1 MSSNGNGSLTA
12 LDQIAQQL
20 QVLTQQVQQLQSNG
34 TAPRTMPAMPP
45 AAKPT
50 LAAPVINAEEA
61 AELKKPFGA
70 TARIERQ
77 KTSLN
82 EVQKKFIQQ
91 FTAVYTQKTA
101 KSKEYTQKH
110 RASMADPRVVTGF
123 KPVIKE
129 IVYPIVV
136 SSSKGSKV
144 KDIDGNEYIDA
155 LNGFGSNMLG
165 YQPDLLTQAIREQMD
180 KGYEIGPQHELS
192 GPVCDLICEL
202 TGFDRAALCNTGSE
216 AVLGAMRMARTVT
229 GRSLIVAFTG
239 SYHGINDEVIVR
251 GTKSLKNFPAAPGI
265 MPEAVHNMLILDYG
279 TDESLRIIRE
289 RAHELAAVLVE
300 PVQSRRPEFQ
310 PVDFLK
316 KVREITANSATVLIF
331 DEVITG
337 FRAHPGGAQA
347 IFGINADIGTYGKV
361 IGGGLPIGA
370 IAGKK
375 QFMDALDGG
384 FWQYGDESIPEA
396 GVTYFAGT
404 FVRHPLAL
412 AAAKAS
418 LEYMKAKGKALQ
430 DALNEKTAYLA
441 NALNE
446 VCERHS
452 LPLYSVHFG
461 SLWKL
466 KLKEEYPYNELVFA
480 LMRSKGIHIWENFP
494 CFLTEAH
501 TKADVDRIIHQFEQS
516 VNELIKAELIPVP
529 QKKATA
535 LISDG
540 NRPPVIGAKLGL
552 DRDGN
557 PHGSFWIHNDL
568 ANT

>member
-1 MSSNGNGSLTA
+1 
-12 LDQIAQQL
+12 
-20 QVLTQQVQQLQSNG
+20 
-34 TAPRTMPAMPP
+34 
-45 AAKPT
+45 
-50 LAAPVINAEEA
+50 
-61 AELKKPFGA
+61 
-70 TARIERQ
+70 
-77 KTSLN
+77 
-82 EVQKKFIQQ
+82 
-91 FTAVYTQKTA
+91 
-101 KSKEYTQKH
+101 
-110 RASMADPRVVTGF
+110 
-123 KPVIKE
+123 
-129 IVYPIVV
+129 
-136 SSSKGSKV
+136 
-144 KDIDGNEYIDA
+144 
-155 LNGFGSNMLG
+155 
-165 YQPDLLTQAIREQMD
+165 
-180 KGYEIGPQHELS
+180 
-192 GPVCDLICEL
+192 
-202 TGFDRAALCNTGSE
+202 
-216 AVLGAMRMARTVT
+216 
-229 GRSLIVAFTG
+229 
-239 SYHGINDEVIVR
+239 
-251 GTKSLKNFPAAPGI
+251 

-337 FRAHPGGAQA
+337 FRGASGGAQA

-370 IAGKK
+370 IAGNK

-404 FVRHPLAL
+404 FVRHPLVL
-412 AAAKAS
+412 TAAKAS

-557 PHGSFWIHNDL
+557 PAWFILDTQRPGKYLMIE
-568 ANT
+568 A

>member
-1 MSSNGNGSLTA
+1 
-12 LDQIAQQL
+12 
-20 QVLTQQVQQLQSNG
+20 
-34 TAPRTMPAMPP
+34 
-45 AAKPT
+45 
-50 LAAPVINAEEA
+50 
-61 AELKKPFGA
+61 
-70 TARIERQ
+70 
-77 KTSLN
+77 
-82 EVQKKFIQQ
+82 
-91 FTAVYTQKTA
+91 
-101 KSKEYTQKH
+101 
-110 RASMADPRVVTGF
+110 
-123 KPVIKE
+123 
-129 IVYPIVV
+129 
-136 SSSKGSKV
+136 
-144 KDIDGNEYIDA
+144 
-155 LNGFGSNMLG
+155 
-165 YQPDLLTQAIREQMD
+165 
-180 KGYEIGPQHELS
+180 
-192 GPVCDLICEL
+192 
-202 TGFDRAALCNTGSE
+202 
-216 AVLGAMRMARTVT
+216 
-229 GRSLIVAFTG
+229 
-239 SYHGINDEVIVR
+239 VIVR

-347 IFGINADIGTYGKV
+347 IFGIKADIGTYGKV

-418 LEYMKAKGKALQ
+418 LEYMKTKGKALQ

-441 NALNE
+441 HALNE

-452 LPLYSVHFG
+452 LPMYSVHFG

-501 TKADVDRIIHQFEQS
+501 AKADVDQIIHQFEQS
-516 VNELIKAELIPVP
+516 VKELIRAELIPVA
-529 QKKATA
+529 QKKEAA
-535 LISDG
+535 LIANG
-540 NRPPVIGAKLGL
+540 NRPPVVGAKLGL
-552 DRDGN
+552 DQEGN
-557 PHGSFWIHNDL
+557 PAWFILDTQRPGKYLKIE
-568 ANT
+568 A